1 MKNIKMRYSIEP
13 RDRIYVKGSG
23 FLSFAKNMGKSL
35 SNKYGQ
41 KLLDSAKKSTTD
53 AKNIASKRTIQKTA
67 EATGDLIGN
76 KIANKISVLKKSA
89 KELPNDETEKEDVE
103 ITTHEKRYIS
113 PEDRQQIIDELRLVP
128 KKYV

>member
-1 MKNIKMRYSIEP
+1 MRYSIEP
-13 RDRIYVKGSG
+13 RDRIYVKGYG

-53 AKNIASKRTIQKTA
+53 AIKTASKRAIQKTA

-76 KIANKISVLKKSA
+76 KIADKITSVSRKKST
-89 KELPNDETEKEDVE
+89 KELPNNETEEDAE
-103 ITTHEKRYIS
+103 KTSHKKRYIH
-113 PEDRQQIIDELRLVP
+113 PEERQRIIDELRLVP
-128 KKYV
+128 KKDAYF

>member
-1 MKNIKMRYSIEP
+1 MRYSIEP
-13 RDRIYVKGSG
+13 RDRIYVKGYG

-53 AKNIASKRTIQKTA
+53 AIKTASKRAIQKTA

-76 KIANKISVLKKSA
+76 KIADKITSVSKKSA
-89 KELPNDETEKEDVE
+89 MELHNNDKAKEEDVE
-103 ITTHEKRYIS
+103 IAAHKKRYIS
-113 PEDRQQIIDELRLVP
+113 QEERQQITNELKLIP
-128 KKYV
+128 KKDAYF